1 MVNLGLKP
9 YTAWIK
15 SHRGK
20 KLANAFKKYDEK
32 ILSSYSET
40 ANFVDYEKE
49 KEINNAIRKNKGDK
63 FK

>member
-1 MVNLGLKP
+1 MINLGLKP

-20 KLANAFKKYDEK
+20 KLANAFPRYDEK
-32 ILSSYSET
+32 ILASYSET

-49 KEINNAIRKNKGDK
+49 KESSKNAMKKKDRDK
-63 FK
+63 